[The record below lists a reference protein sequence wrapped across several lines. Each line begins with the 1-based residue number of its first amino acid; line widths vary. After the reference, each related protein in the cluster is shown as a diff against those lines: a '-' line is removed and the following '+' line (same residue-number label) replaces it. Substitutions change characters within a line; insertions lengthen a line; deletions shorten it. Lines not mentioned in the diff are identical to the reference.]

1 VAALLVLVETLV
13 STMFACRSP
22 RRQICAQR
30 QHTDRHGLD
39 RRRTSRTVRH
49 RCCDRPW
56 RTIRLLHK
64 SQPGQP
70 QLSAAWRWRASRG
83 SVICTEYPQHGVHGG
98 VLLAAGGQHA
108 ERMSQLRK
116 SSHIPRHPSLR
127 SRAKG
132 AHRSLRR
139 RWADRTLDS
148 SYGWQAMRRLSA
160 VARSAKADAPSI
172 LLRSRVHLAR
182 DFSGMGSLTGRDP
195 PCCDVSA
202 TSPLRASLRLS
213 PRRKSNKGD
222 VVPPHLSFAM

>member
-1 VAALLVLVETLV
+1 MNDVAVAALLALVETLV

-22 RRQICAQR
+22 RRQMCAQR

-116 SSHIPRHPSLR
+116 SSHIPRQPPLTTYAEAAR
-127 SRAKG
+127 
-132 AHRSLRR
+132 RSL
-139 RWADRTLDS
+139 LC
-148 SYGWQAMRRLSA
+148 LSA
-160 VARSAKADAPSI
+160 VALSAMADAPSI

-195 PCCDVSA
+195 PCCDLSA